1 MEKQNK
7 VLEDANQEFE
17 EDDEYKYIFDDILGG
32 ISASQGFAE
41 RNILSPSESVFSKS
55 AHKSMFS
62 SGHRSRE
69 NWNQDV
75 VIDAQDICAY
85 ADDYI
90 LANGDNIATI
100 ESGILNYLKTPGI
113 GRTGMPSVP
122 EKSELRRNAE
132 RPEPYPFCT
141 VPIEEFERA
150 MLLKALEEQF
160 KTKEPDFEWNLF
172 ER

>member
-1 MEKQNK
+1 
-7 VLEDANQEFE
+7 
-17 EDDEYKYIFDDILGG
+17 
-32 ISASQGFAE
+32 
-41 RNILSPSESVFSKS
+41 
-55 AHKSMFS
+55 
-62 SGHRSRE
+62 
-69 NWNQDV
+69 
-75 VIDAQDICAY
+75 
-85 ADDYI
+85 
-90 LANGDNIATI
+90 
-100 ESGILNYLKTPGI
+100 
-113 GRTGMPSVP
+113 MPSVP